1 MMINTSLVKNF
12 LDSVKSERSFSENTF
27 RAYKSD
33 LVEFFRFLSPESP
46 ESGNEENNGNDS
58 AGQICSTIPDGSIT
72 ALEIRAYIGHLAR
85 KKLKKTS
92 VSRKVSTIRS
102 FFHFLVKKGII
113 DDDPTAYISSP
124 KIDRTIPK
132 YLTVDDAFRVLDSIC
147 DDSLKGLR
155 NRAVF
160 ETIYSSG
167 LRVSEAAGLDL
178 ENVDFCSGLIKVT
191 GKGSVERIIPVGQK
205 ALDAIR
211 KYRDAIAFD
220 TDRESGK
227 NITPLFLNLR
237 GGRITTRS
245 IARILDQ
252 ITLECGLMLKIS
264 PHALRHSFAT
274 HLLDSGADL
283 RSVQELLGHKS
294 LSTTQKY
301 THVTLDRLMEAY
313 DKAHPRK

>member
-1 MMINTSLVKNF
+1 MADSNIKDF
-12 LDSVKSERSFSENTF
+12 LDFLKSEKSFSENTF

-33 LVEFFRFLSPESP
+33 LNEFIAFVCPVSDEIK
-46 ESGNEENNGNDS
+46 EEENDDLLLIRKVS
-58 AGQICSTIPDGSIT
+58 SVT
-72 ALEIRAYIGHLAR
+72 ALEIRSYLGHLSK

-92 VSRKVSTIRS
+92 VSRKLSTIRS
-102 FFHFLVKKGII
+102 FFHFFVKKGII
-113 DDDPTAYISSP
+113 EDDPTAYISSP
-124 KIDRTIPK
+124 KTEKTIPK

-147 DDSLKGLR
+147 DETLKGLR

-167 LRVSEAAGLDL
+167 LRVSEAAGLNS
-178 ENVDFCSGLIKVT
+178 ENIDFDSRLIKVM

-205 ALDAIR
+205 ALDAIN
-211 KYRDAIAFD
+211 KYREALCLAFD
-220 TDRESGK
+220 TEKRKDG
-227 NITPLFLNLR
+227 TPLFLNLR

-252 ITLECGLMLKIS
+252 IMMECGLLFKIS
-264 PHALRHSFAT
+264 PHSLRHSFAT

-283 RSVQELLGHKS
+283 RAVQELLGHKS